1 MATAFE
7 VTGPHTIQ
15 MKAAGGSYAIVGRGD
30 NDDLF
35 RIESEYQYVDIF
47 TNEFGTMPAE
57 VIRTGAK
64 ATVSFSLVLIDRT
77 NFETVIAAI
86 DGGQTSGTY
95 AYPKVGS
102 VLKAG
107 LASGDTTFSVK
118 LVPDSTAA
126 GQKTVEVLRCR
137 LLALNHT
144 DFGNKAN
151 RIVVRAEALPDGDAA
166 DSTVYTIT

>member
-15 MKAAGGSYAIVGRGD
+15 MKAAGGSYATVGRGD

-102 VLKAG
+102 VLKPG
-107 LASGDTTFSVK
+107 ITGDTTFSVK
-118 LVPDSTAA
+118 LLPDSTAA
-126 GQKTVEVLRCR
+126 GQKTVEVFRCR
-137 LLALNHT
+137 LLGLNHT

-151 RIVVRAEALPDGDAA
+151 RIVIRAEALPDADAA

>member
-15 MKAAGGSYAIVGRGD
+15 MKAAGGSYVTVGRGD

-77 NFETVIAAI
+77 NFESVIAAI
-86 DGGQTSGTY
+86 DGGTSGTY

-102 VLKAG
+102 VLKPG
-107 LASGDTTFSVK
+107 ITGDTTFSVK
-118 LVPDSTAA
+118 LLPDSTAA
-126 GQKTVEVLRCR
+126 GQKTVEVFRCR

-151 RIVVRAEALPDGDAA
+151 RIVVRAEALPDADAA